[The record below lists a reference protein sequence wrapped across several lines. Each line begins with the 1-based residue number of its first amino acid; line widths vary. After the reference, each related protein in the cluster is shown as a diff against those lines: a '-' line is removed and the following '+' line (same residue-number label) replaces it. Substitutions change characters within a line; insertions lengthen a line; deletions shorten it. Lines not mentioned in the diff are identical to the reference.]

1 MKLRDILLSIYEGKY
16 EKRDGESDEDFLS
29 RIANSGMM
37 TGSRGYVLQKGV
49 TDYRSEGKDMYTGE
63 DDTDCVRADGE
74 SDEDYLSRCANKNR
88 NTHRHYMW
96 QSVNGTTRIDIEDL
110 NHRRKC

>member
-63 DDTDCVRADGE
+63 DDTDCVQADGE
-74 SDEDYLSRCANKNR
+74 SDEDYLSRCANR
-88 NTHRHYMW
+88 NFTPSSRLFGKTPSD
-96 QSVNGTTRIDIEDL
+96 SVSKPLILRP
-110 NHRRKC
+110 KP

>member
-74 SDEDYLSRCANKNR
+74 SDEDYLSRCANR
-88 NTHRHYMW
+88 NFTPSSRLFGKTPSD
-96 QSVNGTTRIDIEDL
+96 SVSKPLILRP
-110 NHRRKC
+110 KP